1 MTLIRVLLVDDHAL
15 VRAGIRSLLK
25 GMPGIEV
32 VAEASNG
39 REAIEL
45 AAVHQPQVVLMDI
58 MMSEM
63 NGLDATARLTAKQP
77 HARVII
83 LSMNATEEYVLQ
95 AMQAGACGYL
105 LKDVP
110 TAELQQAIHAV
121 ARGDMFLTP
130 AISKHVIAGVK
141 QRNPSETSSPD
152 RLSLRQREVLQLI
165 AEGHSTKEIA
175 LKLGIGV
182 KTAETHR
189 SQLMRALGIFEV
201 AGLVRYAIRQGIVA
215 S

>member
-15 VRAGIRSLLK
+15 MRAGIRSLLK

-45 AAVHQPQVVLMDI
+45 AEVHQPHVVLMDI

-95 AMQAGACGYL
+95 SMQAGACGYL

-141 QRNPSETSSPD
+141 QRSPSETSSPD

>member
-1 MTLIRVLLVDDHAL
+1 MIEFVKPCGSRRFES
-15 VRAGIRSLLK
+15 RASL
-25 GMPGIEV
+25 
-32 VAEASNG
+32 SC
-39 REAIEL
+39 
-45 AAVHQPQVVLMDI
+45 
-58 MMSEM
+58 S
-63 NGLDATARLTAKQP
+63 QP

-83 LSMNATEEYVLQ
+83 LSMNATEKYVLQ

-121 ARGDMFLTP
+121 ARGDLFLTP

-141 QRNPSETSSPD
+141 QRTPSETSSPD

-165 AEGHSTKEIA
+165 AEGCSTKEIA